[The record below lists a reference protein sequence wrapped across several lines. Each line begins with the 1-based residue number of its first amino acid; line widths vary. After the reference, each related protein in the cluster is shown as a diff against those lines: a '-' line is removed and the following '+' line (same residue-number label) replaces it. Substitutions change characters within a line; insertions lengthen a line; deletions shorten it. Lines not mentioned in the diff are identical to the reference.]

1 MSTQSTTD
9 NSRLGAGSQTAKR
22 NYTTIE
28 YGNDHG
34 TISFGKV
41 HKKGDVTS
49 SVMLQGKDGRHRFYM
64 DHDGQRPGYT
74 TLTSP
79 GTFAVKCGMDLDTE
93 QDGVFINAE
102 NGDIDIIAS
111 NGKIRMVADDIELVA
126 VGSLEQGHIKLNA
139 SESISLDSKKVV
151 STAKNLLRLSTPNTL
166 EIVANGQMKMIASV
180 IRGATNACDLKDDK
194 YGHQRMEKE
203 NFKLAG

>member
-1 MSTQSTTD
+1 MSTRSNTN
-9 NSRLGAGSQTAKR
+9 NSRTGPQSGTAKR
-22 NYTTIE
+22 NYTALE

-34 TISFGKV
+34 SISFGKV

-49 SVMLQGKDGRHRFYM
+49 SVMLQAKDGRHRFYM
-64 DHDGQRPGYT
+64 DADGQRPGYT

-79 GTFAVKCGMDLDTE
+79 GTTRIRSGMDLDAE
-93 QDGVFINAE
+93 QDGIVLIAD

-126 VGSLEQGHIKLNA
+126 VGALDQGNIKLNA
-139 SESISLDSKKVV
+139 SESILFDSKKIT
-151 STAKNLLRLSTPNTL
+151 STAKNLLRLATPNTL

-180 IRGATNACDLKDDK
+180 IRGASNACDLKDDK
-194 YGHQRMEKE
+194 YGHQRMMKD
-203 NFKLAG
+203 NFKVG

>member
-1 MSTQSTTD
+1 MSTRSNTN
-9 NSRLGAGSQTAKR
+9 NSRTGPQSGTAKR
-22 NYTTIE
+22 NYTAID

-34 TISFGKV
+34 SASFGKV

-49 SVMLQGKDGRHRFYM
+49 SVMLQAKDGRHRFYM
-64 DHDGQRPGYT
+64 DADGQRPGYT

-79 GTFAVKCGMDLDTE
+79 GTTRIRSGMDLDAE
-93 QDGVFINAE
+93 QDGIVLIAD

-126 VGSLEQGHIKLNA
+126 VGSLEQGNIKLNA
-139 SESISLDSKKVV
+139 SESILFDSKKIT
-151 STAKNLLRLSTPNTL
+151 STAKNLLRLATPNTL

-180 IRGATNACDLKDDK
+180 IRGASNACDIKDDK
-194 YGHQRMEKE
+194 YGHQRMMKD
-203 NFKLAG
+203 NFKVG

>member
-1 MSTQSTTD
+1 MSTRSNTN
-9 NSRLGAGSQTAKR
+9 NSRTGPQSGTAKC
-22 NYTTIE
+22 NYTAID
-28 YGNDHG
+28 YGNDNG
-34 TISFGKV
+34 SISFGKV

-49 SVMLQGKDGRHRFYM
+49 GVFLQAKDGRHRFFM
-64 DHDGQRPGYT
+64 DNDGQRPGYT

-93 QDGVFINAE
+93 QDGIFLNAE

-111 NGKIRMVADDIELVA
+111 NGRMVADDIELVA

-151 STAKNLLRLSTPNTL
+151 STAKNLLRLSTPNTC
-166 EIVANGQMKMIASV
+166 EVVANGQMKMVAAV
-180 IRGATNACDLKDDK
+180 MRACTDGAALKPDK
-194 YGHQRMEKE
+194 YGNAYHHLL
-203 NFKLAG
+203 NFTLPG

>member
-1 MSTQSTTD
+1 MSTRSNTN
-9 NSRLGAGSQTAKR
+9 NSRTGPQSGTAKR
-22 NYTTIE
+22 NYTAID

-34 TISFGKV
+34 SASFGKV

-64 DHDGQRPGYT
+64 DADGQRPGYT

-79 GTFAVKCGMDLDTE
+79 GTTRIRSGMDLDAE
-93 QDGVFINAE
+93 QDGLVFIAD

-126 VGSLEQGHIKLNA
+126 VGALDQGNIKLNA
-139 SESISLDSKKVV
+139 SESILLDSKKIT
-151 STAKNLLRLSTPNTL
+151 STAKNLLRLATPNTL

>member
-1 MSTQSTTD
+1 MTGPQS
-9 NSRLGAGSQTAKR
+9 GTAKR
-22 NYTTIE
+22 NYTAIE

-34 TISFGKV
+34 AASFGKV

-49 SVMLQGKDGRHRFYM
+49 SVMLQAKDGRHRFYM
-64 DHDGQRPGYT
+64 DADGQRPGYT

-79 GTFAVKCGMDLDTE
+79 GTTRIRSGMDLDAE
-93 QDGVFINAE
+93 QDGIVLIAD

-126 VGSLEQGHIKLNA
+126 VGALDQGNIKLNA
-139 SESISLDSKKVV
+139 SESILFDSKKIT
-151 STAKNLLRLSTPNTL
+151 STAKNLLRLATPNTL

-180 IRGATNACDLKDDK
+180 IRGASNACDLKDDK
-194 YGHQRMEKE
+194 YGHQRMMKD
-203 NFKLAG
+203 NFKVG

>member
-1 MSTQSTTD
+1 MSTRSNTN
-9 NSRLGAGSQTAKR
+9 NSRTGPQSGTAKR
-22 NYTTIE
+22 NYTAIE

-34 TISFGKV
+34 AASFGKV

-49 SVMLQGKDGRHRFYM
+49 SVMLQAKDGRHRFYM
-64 DHDGQRPGYT
+64 DADGQRPGYT

-79 GTFAVKCGMDLDTE
+79 GTTRIRSGMDLDAE
-93 QDGVFINAE
+93 QDGIVLIAD

-126 VGSLEQGHIKLNA
+126 VGALDQGNIKLNA
-139 SESISLDSKKVV
+139 SESILFDSKKIT
-151 STAKNLLRLSTPNTL
+151 STAKNLLRLATPNTL

-180 IRGATNACDLKDDK
+180 IRGASNACDIKDDK
-194 YGHQRMEKE
+194 YGHQRMMKD
-203 NFKLAG
+203 NFKVG

>member
-1 MSTQSTTD
+1 MSTRSNTN
-9 NSRLGAGSQTAKR
+9 NSRTGPQSGTAKR
-22 NYTTIE
+22 NYTAIE

-34 TISFGKV
+34 AASFGKV

-64 DHDGQRPGYT
+64 DADGQRPGYT

-79 GTFAVKCGMDLDTE
+79 GTTRIRSGMDLDAE
-93 QDGVFINAE
+93 QDGIVLIAD

-126 VGSLEQGHIKLNA
+126 VGALDQGNIKLNA
-139 SESISLDSKKVV
+139 SESILFDSKKIT
-151 STAKNLLRLSTPNTL
+151 STAKNLLRLATPNTL

-180 IRGATNACDLKDDK
+180 IRGASNACDIKDDK
-194 YGHQRMEKE
+194 YGHQRMMKD
-203 NFKLAG
+203 NFKVG

>member
-1 MSTQSTTD
+1 MSTRSNTN
-9 NSRLGAGSQTAKR
+9 NSRTGPQSGTAKR
-22 NYTTIE
+22 NYTAIE

-34 TISFGKV
+34 SVSFGKV

-49 SVMLQGKDGRHRFYM
+49 SVMLQAKDGRHRFYM
-64 DHDGQRPGYT
+64 DADGQRPGYT

-79 GTFAVKCGMDLDTE
+79 GTTRIRSGMDLDAE
-93 QDGVFINAE
+93 QDGIVLIAD

-126 VGSLEQGHIKLNA
+126 VGALDQGNIKLNA
-139 SESISLDSKKVV
+139 SESILLDSKKIT
-151 STAKNLLRLSTPNTL
+151 STAKNLLRLATPNTL

-194 YGHQRMEKE
+194 YGHQRMMKD
-203 NFKLAG
+203 NFKVG

>member
-1 MSTQSTTD
+1 MSTRSNTD
-9 NSRLGAGSQTAKR
+9 NSRAQKGSETAKC
-22 NYTTIE
+22 NYTAIQ

-34 TISFGKV
+34 SISFGKV

-79 GTFAVKCGMDLDTE
+79 GTVAIKCGMDLDTE
-93 QDGVFINAE
+93 QDGIFFNAE

-126 VGSLEQGHIKLNA
+126 VGSNDQGNIKLNA
-139 SESISLDSKKVV
+139 SENIIMDAKKINC
-151 STAKNLLRLSTPNTL
+151 TAKNLLRLATPNTL
-166 EIVANGQMKMIASV
+166 EIVANGQMKFIAAVMRSCTDA
-180 IRGATNACDLKDDK
+180 GAVKADK
-194 YGHQRMEKE
+194 YGIDYHHKK
-203 NFKLAG
+203 NFTLA

>member
-1 MSTQSTTD
+1 MSTRSNTD
-9 NSRLGAGSQTAKR
+9 NSRAQKGSETAKC
-22 NYTTIE
+22 NYTAIQ

-34 TISFGKV
+34 SISFGKV

-79 GTFAVKCGMDLDTE
+79 GTVAIKCGMDLDTE
-93 QDGVFINAE
+93 QDGIFFNAE

-126 VGSLEQGHIKLNA
+126 VGSNDQGNIKLNA
-139 SESISLDSKKVV
+139 SENIIMDAKKINC
-151 STAKNLLRLSTPNTL
+151 TAKNLLRLATPNTL
-166 EIVANGQMKMIASV
+166 ELVANGQMKFIAAVMRSCTDA
-180 IRGATNACDLKDDK
+180 GAVKADK
-194 YGHQRMEKE
+194 YGNDYHHKK
-203 NFKLAG
+203 NFTLA

>member
-1 MSTQSTTD
+1 MSTRSNTNNSRTGPQSTT
-9 NSRLGAGSQTAKR
+9 AKC
-22 NYTTIE
+22 NYTAIE

-34 TISFGKV
+34 SISFGKV

-49 SVMLQGKDGRHRFYM
+49 GVMLQAKDGRHRFFM
-64 DHDGQRPGYT
+64 DNDGQRTGYT
-74 TLTSP
+74 QLTSP
-79 GTFAVKCGMDLDTE
+79 GTFSVKCGMDLDAE
-93 QDGVFINAE
+93 QDGIFLNAE

-126 VGSLEQGHIKLNA
+126 VGSLEQGNIKLNA
-139 SESISLDSKKVV
+139 SESILLDSKKIT
-151 STAKNLLRLSTPNTL
+151 STAKNLLRLATPNTL
-166 EIVANGQMKMIASV
+166 EIVANGQCKFIASV
-180 IRGATNACDLKDDK
+180 MRAATNACDLKDDK

>member
-1 MSTQSTTD
+1 MSTRSNTN
-9 NSRLGAGSQTAKR
+9 NSRTVPQSGTAKR
-22 NYTTIE
+22 NYTAIE

-34 TISFGKV
+34 AASFGKV

-49 SVMLQGKDGRHRFYM
+49 SVMLQAKDGRHRFYM
-64 DHDGQRPGYT
+64 DADGQRPGYT

-79 GTFAVKCGMDLDTE
+79 GTTRIRSGMDLDAE
-93 QDGVFINAE
+93 QDGIVLIAD

-126 VGSLEQGHIKLNA
+126 VGALDQGNIKLNA
-139 SESISLDSKKVV
+139 SESILFDSKKIT
-151 STAKNLLRLSTPNTL
+151 STAKNLLRLATPNTL

-180 IRGATNACDLKDDK
+180 IRGASNACDLKDDK
-194 YGHQRMEKE
+194 YGHQRMMKD
-203 NFKLAG
+203 NFKVG

>member
-1 MSTQSTTD
+1 MSTRSNTN
-9 NSRLGAGSQTAKR
+9 NSRTGPQSGTAKR
-22 NYTTIE
+22 NYTAIE

-34 TISFGKV
+34 SVSFGKV

-49 SVMLQGKDGRHRFYM
+49 SVMLQAKDGRHRFYM
-64 DHDGQRPGYT
+64 DADGQRPGYT

-79 GTFAVKCGMDLDTE
+79 GTTRIRSGMDLDAE
-93 QDGVFINAE
+93 QDGIVLIAD

-126 VGSLEQGHIKLNA
+126 VGALDQGNIKLNA
-139 SESISLDSKKVV
+139 SESILFDSKKIT
-151 STAKNLLRLSTPNTL
+151 STAKNLLRLATPNTL

-194 YGHQRMEKE
+194 YGHQRMMKD
-203 NFKLAG
+203 NFKVG

>member
-1 MSTQSTTD
+1 MSTRSTTD
-9 NSRLGAGSQTAKR
+9 NSRAGEGSTTAKC
-22 NYTTIE
+22 NYTAIQ

-34 TISFGKV
+34 SISFGKV

-49 SVMLQGKDGRHRFYM
+49 SVMLQAKDGRHRFYM
-64 DHDGQRPGYT
+64 DADGQRPGYT

-79 GTFAVKCGMDLDTE
+79 GTTRIRSGMDLDAE
-93 QDGVFINAE
+93 QDGIVITAD

-126 VGSLEQGHIKLNA
+126 VGALDQGNIKLNA
-139 SESISLDSKKVV
+139 SESILFDSKKIT
-151 STAKNLLRLSTPNTL
+151 STAKNLLRLATPNTL

-180 IRGATNACDLKDDK
+180 IRGASNACDLKDDK
-194 YGHQRMEKE
+194 YGHQRMMKD
-203 NFKLAG
+203 NFKVG

>member
-1 MSTQSTTD
+1 MSTRSNTN
-9 NSRLGAGSQTAKR
+9 NSRTGPQSGTAKR
-22 NYTTIE
+22 NYTALD

-34 TISFGKV
+34 SISFGKV

-49 SVMLQGKDGRHRFYM
+49 GVMLQAKDGRHRFYM
-64 DHDGQRPGYT
+64 DNDGQRPGYT

-79 GTFAVKCGMDLDTE
+79 GTTRIRSGMDLDAE
-93 QDGVFINAE
+93 QDGIVLIAD

-126 VGSLEQGHIKLNA
+126 VGALDQGNIKLTA
-139 SESISLDSKKVV
+139 SESILLDSKKTV

-180 IRGATNACDLKDDK
+180 IRGATNACDAKDDK
-194 YGHQRMEKE
+194 YGHQRMMKD
-203 NFKLAG
+203 NFKVG

>member
-1 MSTQSTTD
+1 MSTRSNTN
-9 NSRLGAGSQTAKR
+9 NSRTGPQSGTAKR
-22 NYTTIE
+22 NYTAIE

-34 TISFGKV
+34 AASFGKV

-64 DHDGQRPGYT
+64 DADGQRPGYT

-79 GTFAVKCGMDLDTE
+79 GTTRIRSGMDLDAE
-93 QDGVFINAE
+93 QDGIVLIAD

-126 VGSLEQGHIKLNA
+126 VGALDQGNIKLNA
-139 SESISLDSKKVV
+139 SESILFDSKKIT
-151 STAKNLLRLSTPNTL
+151 STAKNLLRLATPNTL

-194 YGHQRMEKE
+194 YGHQRMMKD
-203 NFKLAG
+203 NFKVG

>member
-1 MSTQSTTD
+1 MSTRTNTN
-9 NSRLGAGSQTAKR
+9 NSRAQKGSETAKS
-22 NYTTIE
+22 NYTAIQ

-34 TISFGKV
+34 SISFGKV

-79 GTFAVKCGMDLDTE
+79 GTFAIKCGMDLDTE

-126 VGSLEQGHIKLNA
+126 VGSNDQGNIKLNA
-139 SESISLDSKKVV
+139 SENIIMDAKKINC
-151 STAKNLLRLSTPNTL
+151 TAKNLLRLATPNTL
-166 EIVANGQMKMIASV
+166 ELVANGQMKFIAAVMRSCTDAAS
-180 IRGATNACDLKDDK
+180 IKPDK
-194 YGHQRMEKE
+194 YGNDYHHKK
-203 NFKLAG
+203 NFTLA

>member
-1 MSTQSTTD
+1 MSTRSNTN
-9 NSRLGAGSQTAKR
+9 NSRTGPQSGTAKR
-22 NYTTIE
+22 NYTALE

-34 TISFGKV
+34 SISFGKV

-49 SVMLQGKDGRHRFYM
+49 SVMLQAKDGRHRFYM
-64 DHDGQRPGYT
+64 DADGQRPGYT

-79 GTFAVKCGMDLDTE
+79 GTTRIRSGMDLDAE
-93 QDGVFINAE
+93 QDGIVITAD

-126 VGSLEQGHIKLNA
+126 VGALDQGNIKLNA
-139 SESISLDSKKVV
+139 SESILFDSKKIT
-151 STAKNLLRLSTPNTL
+151 STAKNLLRLATPNTL

-194 YGHQRMEKE
+194 YGHQRMMKD
-203 NFKLAG
+203 NFKVG

>member
-1 MSTQSTTD
+1 MSTRSNTN
-9 NSRLGAGSQTAKR
+9 NSRTGPQSGTAKR
-22 NYTTIE
+22 NYTALE

-34 TISFGKV
+34 SISFGKV

-49 SVMLQGKDGRHRFYM
+49 SVMIQAKDGRHRFYM
-64 DHDGQRPGYT
+64 DADGQRPGYT

-79 GTFAVKCGMDLDTE
+79 GTTRIRSGMDLDAE
-93 QDGVFINAE
+93 QDGIVLIAD

-126 VGSLEQGHIKLNA
+126 VGALDQGNIKLNA
-139 SESISLDSKKVV
+139 SESILFDSKKIT
-151 STAKNLLRLSTPNTL
+151 STAKNLLRLATPNTL

-194 YGHQRMEKE
+194 YGHQRMMKD
-203 NFKLAG
+203 NFKVG

>member
-1 MSTQSTTD
+1 MSTRSNTN
-9 NSRLGAGSQTAKR
+9 NSRTGPQSGTAKR
-22 NYTTIE
+22 NYTALE

-34 TISFGKV
+34 SISFGKV

-49 SVMLQGKDGRHRFYM
+49 SVMLQAKDGRHRFYM
-64 DHDGQRPGYT
+64 DADGQRPGYT

-79 GTFAVKCGMDLDTE
+79 GTTRIRSGMDLDAE
-93 QDGVFINAE
+93 QDGIVLIAD

-126 VGSLEQGHIKLNA
+126 VGALDQGNIKLNA
-139 SESISLDSKKVV
+139 SESILFDSKKIT
-151 STAKNLLRLSTPNTL
+151 STAKNLLRLATPNTL

-194 YGHQRMEKE
+194 YGHQRMMKD
-203 NFKLAG
+203 NFKVG